1 MPDINV
7 IETRTSVGSGVA
19 QHSRVPSYNIPDLS
33 DKIIRLSDHPA
44 EEGDLSD
51 VYKCQYKC
59 DEGIKEVR
67 LSFHLLNPAA
77 SSGLPESR

>member
-1 MPDINV
+1 MPGVNFV
-7 IETRTSVGSGVA
+7 KTQTSVGSGVA

-44 EEGDLSD
+44 EEGSFAD
-51 VYKCQYKC
+51 VYKCQYRSN
-59 DEGIKEVR
+59 EGIKEVC
-67 LSFHLLNPAA
+67 LPFHLNPAT